1 MTFPG
6 KEYFMAVESILL
18 LCGAIAMVALLYAS
32 VGHGGAS
39 GYIAVM
45 ALAALP
51 TMSIKPTA
59 LILNILVSAIAMY
72 QFSRAG
78 HFNWRTFWPFALTSI
93 PCSFIGGMVQLPPHL
108 LKPLLGVVLLFS
120 AWRLLLKQRR
130 NEGEVNPPRI
140 ALAMGIGIL
149 LGLLSGLTG
158 VGGGIF
164 LSPLLL
170 LFGWA
175 KTRETSGISALF
187 ILLNSAA
194 GLSGH
199 LASLGN
205 VPDFAPW
212 LALSAIAGGTVGA
225 HLGSR
230 HLPLTAIRYVLV
242 VVLLIAGIKLI
253 NL

>member
-1 MTFPG
+1 MTPG
-6 KEYFMAVESILL
+6 ILILL
-18 LCGAIAMVALLYAS
+18 CCAVGLVALLYAS

-45 ALAALP
+45 ALAAIP
-51 TMSIKPTA
+51 TISIKPTA
-59 LILNILVSAIAMY
+59 LVLNILVSAIALF

-78 HFNWRTFWPFALTSI
+78 HFNWRTFWPFAVTSI
-93 PCSFIGGMVQLPPHL
+93 PCSFIGGMVYLPPHL

-120 AWRLLLKQRR
+120 AWRLLFRQRK
-130 NEGEVNPPRI
+130 NQGPSTPPSI
-140 ALAMGIGIL
+140 VLAMTIGAL

-170 LFGWA
+170 LLGWA
-175 KTRETSGISALF
+175 GTRETAGISALF

-194 GLSGH
+194 GLAGH

-205 VPDFAPW
+205 IPAFIPW
-212 LALSAIAGGTVGA
+212 LALCAIVGGTAGA

-230 HLPLTAIRYVLV
+230 HLPLTAIRYTLA

-253 NL
+253 SL

>member
-1 MTFPG
+1 
-6 KEYFMAVESILL
+6 MAPDTLILL
-18 LCGAIAMVALLYAS
+18 CFAVALVALLYAS

-51 TMSIKPTA
+51 TLSIKPTA
-59 LILNILVSAIAMY
+59 LVLNILVSSIALF

-93 PCSFIGGMVQLPPHL
+93 PCSFIGGMTHLPPHL
-108 LKPLLGVVLLFS
+108 LKPLLGIVLLFS
-120 AWRLLLKQRR
+120 AWRLLFRQRK
-130 NEGEVNPPRI
+130 NPGQATAPSI
-140 ALAMGIGIL
+140 ALAMTIGAL
-149 LGLLSGLTG
+149 LGFLSGLTG

-170 LFGWA
+170 ILGWA
-175 KTRETSGISALF
+175 EIRETAGISALF
-187 ILLNSAA
+187 ILLNSVA
-194 GLSGH
+194 GLMGH

-205 VPDFAPW
+205 IPAFAPW
-212 LALSAIAGGTVGA
+212 LAICAIVGGAAGA

-230 HLPLTAIRYVLV
+230 HLPLTTIRYLLSI
-242 VVLLIAGIKLI
+242 VLLIAGIKLI
-253 NL
+253 TL

>member
-1 MTFPG
+1 MTP
-6 KEYFMAVESILL
+6 ETLILL
-18 LCGAIAMVALLYAS
+18 CFAVGLVALLYAS

-51 TMSIKPTA
+51 TISIKPTA
-59 LILNILVSAIAMY
+59 LILNVLVSAIALFH
-72 QFSRAG
+72 FSRAG

-93 PCSFIGGMVQLPPHL
+93 PCSFFGGMVQLPPHL
-108 LKPLLGVVLLFS
+108 LKPLLGIVLLFS
-120 AWRLLLKQRR
+120 AWRLLIKLTG
-130 NEGEVNPPRI
+130 NEKEATPPHI
-140 ALAMGIGIL
+140 ALAMAIGAL
-149 LGLLSGLTG
+149 LGFLSGLTG

-170 LFGWA
+170 LLGWA
-175 KTRETSGISALF
+175 KTRETAAISALF

-205 VPDFAPW
+205 IPVFTPW
-212 LALSAIAGGTVGA
+212 LALCAVTGGAVGA
-225 HLGSR
+225 YLGSR
-230 HLPLTAIRYVLV
+230 HLPLTAIRYLLAA
-242 VVLLIAGIKLI
+242 VLLIAGIKLI
-253 NL
+253 SL

>member
-1 MTFPG
+1 MTP
-6 KEYFMAVESILL
+6 ESLILL
-18 LCGAIAMVALLYAS
+18 CFSVGLVALLYAS

-45 ALAALP
+45 ALAAMP
-51 TMSIKPTA
+51 TLSIKPTA
-59 LILNILVSAIAMY
+59 LVLNILVSAIALF

-93 PCSFIGGMVQLPPHL
+93 PCSFIGGMVYLPPHL

-120 AWRLLLKQRR
+120 AWRLLFRQRK
-130 NEGEVNPPRI
+130 NPGPATPPGI
-140 ALAMGIGIL
+140 PLAMVIGAL
-149 LGLLSGLTG
+149 LGILSGLTG

-170 LFGWA
+170 LLGWA
-175 KTRETSGISALF
+175 EMRETAGISALF

-194 GLSGH
+194 GLMGH

-205 VPDFAPW
+205 VPDFTPW
-212 LALSAIAGGTVGA
+212 LALCAVTGGAIGA

-230 HLPLTAIRYVLV
+230 HLPLTAIRYLLS

-253 NL
+253 SL

>member
-1 MTFPG
+1 
-6 KEYFMAVESILL
+6 MAPESLILL
-18 LCGAIAMVALLYAS
+18 CFAVALVALLYAS

-51 TMSIKPTA
+51 TTSIKPTA
-59 LILNILVSAIAMY
+59 LVLNILVSAIALL

-78 HFNWRTFWPFALTSI
+78 HFNWRTFWPFALTSV
-93 PCSFIGGMVQLPPHL
+93 PCSFIGGMVHLPPHL

-120 AWRLLLKQRR
+120 TWRLLLRQGG
-130 NEGEVNPPRI
+130 NEAEANPPHI
-140 ALAMGIGIL
+140 ALAMVIGAL
-149 LGLLSGLTG
+149 LGFLSGLTG

-170 LFGWA
+170 LLGWA
-175 KTRETSGISALF
+175 KVREAAGISALF

-205 VPDFAPW
+205 IPDFAPW
-212 LALSAIAGGTVGA
+212 LALCAIVGGAVGA

-230 HLPLTAIRYVLV
+230 HLPLTAIRYLLS

-253 NL
+253 TL

>member
-1 MTFPG
+1 MTP
-6 KEYFMAVESILL
+6 ETLILL
-18 LCGAIAMVALLYAS
+18 CCAVGLVALLYAS

-51 TMSIKPTA
+51 TTIIKPTA
-59 LILNILVSAIAMY
+59 LILNILVSAIALF

-78 HFNWRTFWPFALTSI
+78 YFNWRTFWPFAVTSI
-93 PCSFIGGMVQLPPHL
+93 PCSFIGGMLFVPPHL

-120 AWRLLLKQRR
+120 AWRLMFRQRKSQ
-130 NEGEVNPPRI
+130 GAVMPPGI
-140 ALAMGIGIL
+140 ALAMAIGAL

-170 LFGWA
+170 LLGWA
-175 KTRETSGISALF
+175 EMRETAGISALF

-194 GLSGH
+194 GLLGH

-212 LALSAIAGGTVGA
+212 LALCAIAGGAVGA
-225 HLGSR
+225 HLGSK
-230 HLPLTAIRYVLV
+230 HLPLTTIRYLLAA
-242 VVLLIAGIKLI
+242 VLLIAGVKLI
-253 NL
+253 SL